1 MNEKIGT
8 LCLRLMLITAVLAP
22 SCVRIESPLP
32 VQQEAPL
39 LKGSHNEQDNL
50 QNAYTSYAFACLAE
64 IDGKYSEAESLLR
77 EALQQDEDD
86 PYLLLRLSEILAKQ
100 GSTQDAL
107 EVAQRAVLLDPSD
120 LRARGFLAQLYSQ
133 LQEFERAISQYREIL
148 ERDPN
153 NKGMR
158 LQLVT
163 LLIRSKDYE
172 AALDELSILTS
183 REPGLIIAHYY
194 EAKIN
199 LELKEY
205 DKAEKAFLRV
215 LQLNE
220 SFLPA
225 LFDLAALYAT
235 IGKLDMAAETY
246 GEILLSEP
254 RRNSTTRPAT
264 SARERLI
271 ALYYKMGRKDLAEKQ
286 LNEMKAL
293 IGPGDVKRKRLG
305 LLYLRYGKLKESIDE
320 LTAIVTAWPDD
331 QEARY
336 YLAAALEESE
346 DLDEAYRNFDRVT
359 PESEYFVNARVHMAY
374 VLEKQEKTGEA
385 IGLIRQTITQTS
397 EHSPQ
402 LYLVLASLYEIQE
415 EHESA
420 IDVLREGLQYNN
432 ENIDLYYR
440 LGILLGKLKRIEES
454 IKQME
459 TVIKIDPRHADAL
472 NYIGYTYADE
482 NVHLDRALELIE
494 KAIKYKPNSGYIIDS
509 LGWVYF
515 RKGLYD
521 QALTELKKAIE
532 LAPHDPAIAEHLGD
546 VYYKKHDYGNA
557 LKAYEKAISL
567 ENAEPERLQ
576 GKIKDAR
583 EQLNSRSP

>member
-1 MNEKIGT
+1 MNEKRGA
-8 LCLRLMLITAVLAP
+8 LCLWLMLVPMVFAH
-22 SCVRIESPLP
+22 SCVRIESSLP
-32 VQQEAPL
+32 VQHEASL
-39 LKGSHNEQDNL
+39 LPGSDREQDDL
-50 QNAYTSYAFACLAE
+50 QNAYTSYALACLAE
-64 IDGKYSEAESLLR
+64 IDGKYPEAESFVR
-77 EALQQDEDD
+77 EALERDQAA

-107 EVAQRAVLLDPSD
+107 AEVQRAVRLDPSD

-133 LQEFERAISQYREIL
+133 LQEFELAISQYREIL
-148 ERDPN
+148 DRDPN
-153 NKGMR
+153 SKDVR

-163 LLIRSKDYE
+163 LLIRSKDYQ
-172 AALDELSILTS
+172 AALDELSILTY
-183 REPGLIIAHYY
+183 REPELIIAHYY

-205 DKAEKAFLRV
+205 AKAEKAFLRV

-235 IGKLDMAAETY
+235 IGKFDMAAETY
-246 GEILLSEP
+246 RKILLSDPTE
-254 RRNSTTRPAT
+254 TT
-264 SARERLI
+264 ARERLI
-271 ALYYKMGRKDLAEKQ
+271 ALYYKMGRKDLAEKH

-320 LTAIVTAWPDD
+320 LTAIVSAWPDD

-359 PESEYFVNARVHMAY
+359 PESEYFTNARVHMAY
-374 VLEKQEKTGEA
+374 LLEKQERTGEA
-385 IGLIRQTITQTS
+385 IELLRQTITQTG

-402 LYLVLASLYEIQE
+402 LYLVLASLYEIEE
-415 EHESA
+415 EHENA
-420 IDVLREGLQYNN
+420 IDVLREGLQYND
-432 ENIDLYYR
+432 EDTDLYYR
-440 LGILLGKLKRIEES
+440 LGILLGKLKRMEES

-459 TVIKIDPRHADAL
+459 IVIRIDPRHADAL

-494 KAIKYKPNSGYIIDS
+494 KAIQYKPNSGYIIDS

-521 QALTELKKAIE
+521 KALTELKKAVE

-546 VYYKKHDYGNA
+546 VYYKKHEYGNA

-567 ENAEPERLQ
+567 ENAETERLQ

-583 EQLNSRSP
+583 EKLNSRSR

>member
-1 MNEKIGT
+1 MNEKTGA
-8 LCLRLMLITAVLAP
+8 LCLWLMLIPLVFAH
-22 SCVRIESPLP
+22 SCARIEGSLP
-32 VQQEAPL
+32 VQHEAPL
-39 LKGSHNEQDNL
+39 LPGSERVQDDL
-50 QNAYTSYAFACLAE
+50 QNAYTSYALACLAE
-64 IDGKYSEAESLLR
+64 IDGKYPEAESFLR
-77 EALQQDEDD
+77 QALERDQGA

-107 EVAQRAVLLDPSD
+107 AEAQRAVRLDPSD

-133 LQEFERAISQYREIL
+133 LQEFELAISQYREIL
-148 ERDPN
+148 DRDPN
-153 NKGMR
+153 NKDVR

-163 LLIRSKDYE
+163 LLIRAKDYQ
-172 AALDELSILTS
+172 AALDELSILTY
-183 REPGLIIAHYY
+183 REPELIIAHYY

-205 DKAEKAFLRV
+205 TKAEKAFLRV

-235 IGKLDMAAETY
+235 IGKFDMAAEIY
-246 GEILLSEP
+246 RKILLSDPTE
-254 RRNSTTRPAT
+254 TT
-264 SARERLI
+264 ARERLI
-271 ALYYKMGRKDLAEKQ
+271 ALYYKMGHKDLAEKH

-293 IGPGDVKRKRLG
+293 IGPGDAKRKRLG

-320 LTAIVTAWPDD
+320 LTAIVSAWPDD

-359 PESEYFVNARVHMAY
+359 PESEYFTNARVHMAY
-374 VLEKQEKTGEA
+374 LLEKQEKTGEA
-385 IGLIRQTITQTS
+385 IELLRQTITQTG

-402 LYLVLASLYEIQE
+402 LYLVLSSLYEIEE

-420 IDVLREGLQYNN
+420 IDVLREGLQYND
-432 ENIDLYYR
+432 ENTDLYYR
-440 LGILLGKLKRIEES
+440 LGILLGKLKRMEES

-459 TVIKIDPRHADAL
+459 IVIRIDPRHADAL

-482 NVHLDRALELIE
+482 NVHLDRALQLIE
-494 KAIKYKPNSGYIIDS
+494 KAIQYKPNSGYIIDS

-521 QALTELKKAIE
+521 KALTELKKAVE

-546 VYYKKHDYGNA
+546 VYYEKHDYGNA

-567 ENAEPERLQ
+567 ENAETERLQ
-576 GKIKDAR
+576 EKIKDAR
-583 EQLNSRSP
+583 EQLNSRSQ